1 MSIRSILRFLIPL
14 FAIIF
19 LLRTCYAI
27 QLSRDK
33 SKQTGISSTT
43 TTDNSNTVVYGGN
56 AQNEGIAGGMPGA
69 SSVPSS
75 YDNGNFA
82 AKSGE
87 VRKSSEAVLDE
98 VKGTKSVSELPA
110 LSNSLEDLST
120 KTANS
125 PKISSNTSSDDIF
138 STSSATAKTAY
149 SDKASTKSSGAS
161 KHGAKR
167 HHTTKVIKK
176 SSPGFLVLA
185 GSFKDHAHA
194 EDQLEKLQK
203 MGYKSAEIVKFE
215 KTDFETVCVAKFNT
229 EASAKKL
236 DAELEKAKIDA
247 YVHAKK

>member
-27 QLSRDK
+27 QLSREK
-33 SKQTGISSTT
+33 SKQTGVSTT
-43 TTDNSNTVVYGGN
+43 TTDNTNTVVYGGN

-69 SSVPSS
+69 SSIPSS

-98 VKGTKSVSELPA
+98 VKGSKSVSEVPA
-110 LSNSLEDLST
+110 LSNGLDDLST
-120 KTANS
+120 KTANA

-138 STSSATAKTAY
+138 STPSATAKTSY
-149 SDKASTKSSGAS
+149 DKASAKSATGTKSVT
-161 KHGAKR
+161 KR
-167 HHTTKVIKK
+167 HHATKVIKR

-194 EDQLEKLQK
+194 EEQLEKLQK